1 VIAFIAPVVH
11 PTKNRSMR
19 SHIETRTL
27 PILGGRVLRTTP
39 VFDSYWRFAAARQI
53 LFARRISGEEP
64 PWTSDPIIAA
74 HRFTNTYRAADR
86 VSQYLIRKVIY
97 DGPNSADEV
106 FFRTLLFKMFN
117 RIHTWERLVDHL
129 GDRPSWKTFNLER
142 YARILDQAMANGER
156 VYSAA
161 YIMPSPPFG
170 NMRKHRNHLQLLE
183 RMMRDRAPFHIAA
196 AASLNDAFKILR
208 AYPSFGDFLAF
219 QFTIDLNYSE
229 VIDFSEMDFV
239 VAGPGARDGIR
250 KCFTE
255 TNGLTEAE
263 VIAHMARIADEE
275 FHRLGLVFPKL
286 GGTRPLQL
294 IDCQNIF
301 CETDKYARVAHPEF
315 SGASGRTRIKQKFV
329 ASGLSLPQFY
339 PPKWGI
345 NREATTDAPRVSAA
359 LQRRS
364 VGTQLEFGHAAADGR

>member
-1 VIAFIAPVVH
+1 
-11 PTKNRSMR
+11 
-19 SHIETRTL
+19 
-27 PILGGRVLRTTP
+27 
-39 VFDSYWRFAAARQI
+39 
-53 LFARRISGEEP
+53 
-64 PWTSDPIIAA
+64 
-74 HRFTNTYRAADR
+74 
-86 VSQYLIRKVIY
+86 
-97 DGPNSADEV
+97 
-106 FFRTLLFKMFN
+106 
-117 RIHTWERLVDHL
+117 
-129 GDRPSWKTFNLER
+129 
-142 YARILDQAMANGER
+142 MANGER
-156 VYSAA
+156 IYSAA

-170 NMRKHRNHLQLLE
+170 NARKHRNHLQLLD
-183 RMMRDRAPFHIAA
+183 RMMRDGAPSRV
-196 AASLNDAFKILR
+196 AASASLQDSFKILR

-250 KCFTE
+250 KCFKDA
-255 TNGLTEAE
+255 NRLAEAE

-315 SGASGRTRIKQKFV
+315 SGASGRTRIKQKFM
-329 ASGLSLPQFY
+329 ASCGPLPQFY

-345 NREATTDAPRVSAA
+345 NRETTIDAPIASPAR
-359 LQRRS
+359 QRRS
-364 VGTQLEFGHAAADGR
+364 VETQLSLGHPADGR